1 MANKKT
7 YWTNKEIDTFKKMIN
22 EKKAKTKK
30 DMKENKK
37 RADEMMKSN
46 TTNALYSSHMADASA
61 DHTEMERAYYFIA
74 REKKFLTYLDRALEM
89 INNRTFGKCVMC
101 GNLISKERLEEVP
114 HTKKC
119 FDCKS
124 GN

>member
-89 INNRTFGKCVMC
+89 INNKTFGKCVIC
-101 GNLISKERLEEVP
+101 GNLISKERLEEVH
-114 HTKKC
+114 HTTKC

>member
-74 REKKFLTYLDRALEM
+74 REKKFLTYL
-89 INNRTFGKCVMC
+89 T
-101 GNLISKERLEEVP
+101 IS
-114 HTKKC
+114 
-119 FDCKS
+119 
-124 GN
+124 

>member
-1 MANKKT
+1 MVNKKT

>member
-1 MANKKT
+1 MVNKKT
-7 YWTNKEIDTFKKMIN
+7 YWTDKEIDAFKKMIN
-22 EKKAKTKK
+22 QKKAKTKK
-30 DMKENKK
+30 DMNENKK

-89 INNRTFGKCVMC
+89 INNRTFGKCVIC